1 MITDILWNVT
11 QALHA
16 KGIISF
22 EIKDQILTAKGEG
35 DNKKAIYLLHV
46 LQRQLEAHSDPDQYL
61 VNICNVLI
69 NQQQQTLTDIA
80 ISILQQLG
88 QFVILLLIII
98 NIFHISGQ
106 PIPDRPTHSSTPDRP
121 THSSTSTSHIER
133 LNFFQRLFK
142 KIRSRSTSNPSL
154 CTVDPNDQSS
164 STRDQPTHSS
174 TPDRATY
181 SGTPDQATYSSTPDR
196 PTHSGTPDRPTH
208 SSTPDR
214 PTYSST
220 PDRPTH
226 SSTPDQATYSSTPD
240 RPTHSGTPD
249 RPTHS
254 STPDQATYSSTPDR
268 PTHSSTPDQ
277 ATYSSTP
284 DRPTHSGTP
293 DRPTHSSTPDRPTY
307 SSTPDRPTHSSTPDR
322 PTHSSTPDLHT
333 HSSTSDRPTYSSTP
347 DLHTHSSTSDRPT
360 HSSTPDR
367 LTHSSTPDRPTYSS
381 TLDPSLQEYCQIIK
395 DKFKIYKNESEWPV
409 LRCGEQ
415 YFGRLSLVDRNAQNN
430 KQWSITRGNNDIISQ
445 VHSKIEIEDVLKPN
459 DSDQSLTVVVDGP
472 PGIGKTTLCRKLLN
486 LWANGELKHKQ
497 YDLVLYCPL
506 RNINIA
512 QANKLEQLLNY
523 NYQCPDV
530 SMVTEWL
537 ERSHGK
543 GLLIIFDGW
552 DELSTQ
558 LRQSSLPTKIICK
571 QFLNKCSVV
580 VTSRSYASSSLLKL
594 TSVNKHVQI
603 MGFLEEEINTVIKGT
618 LENNPQIAQELIDE
632 LQIRNDVYTLCYIP
646 LICSIVIHVFE
657 VNGQLPK
664 TLTKLYE
671 NFILQAIRRYVANTG
686 HYDPEDIQS
695 LNEKHL
701 PSNIATSFKEICQ
714 FAYESLK
721 ENNPKMTFSS
731 IEIQQHLKQTGY
743 LGLIRNYDKDVY
755 QFLHLSIQEFLA
767 AWWIAKYNEKTEE
780 ILFNAHFDD
789 DHFRMCLRFVAGL
802 TQLKHE
808 KNYQQYFNKE
818 LDLQCMRKPL
828 FGFDVCYRSKF
839 YQNPEIRLEGFPPDH
854 VSTDDDDDNKFIACL
869 QLLYESQNETLC
881 EILSQSINNH
891 SLCLDRVRLSVFD
904 ILCLS
909 YFLNNSNITWN
920 HLHLRVLNE
929 QKVQILTNTLTNN
942 SQHNQCKIL
951 QVDLHYVSM
960 EQVFQL
966 SFFHNIQQ
974 CYITLGGYQQDLLYK
989 LLLSLLQLH
998 QLKILHL
1005 YLLFADLS
1013 SSTTRQYSELTKCL
1027 EMNCTLQ
1034 ELVIERG
1041 PIDMANDIVNG
1052 VANNKSITSFKLNST
1067 LDSSTLYSTKLS
1079 DETIQH
1085 LLKNNHTLQA
1095 LDICN
1100 NKLSSSLNIVEVN
1113 TPLTAMGLNILHLPH
1128 IKGLQYLKLYQCH
1141 QPHLIFHSYPNL
1153 QQLDISLDTAESV
1166 NELFTILQ
1174 SNTTLKALRVKIK
1187 NEDIYSSI
1195 GNSLRD
1201 MLTLNKTIQCLEIDP
1216 PYIDYIYIRYS
1227 SYIPSTYLSYLT
1239 TGLSYNN
1246 SLQEL
1251 SVDIPLSHTN
1261 NQQLQTYFNVISQMY
1276 NLTELKVCFT
1286 LDQSYSNCSDKEM
1299 KQIMTSLYYEQ
1310 GLPLV
1315 TNMLKLHTTIRLL
1328 HVQCYDIKYDLSQSQ
1343 WIDSIK
1349 HLLQTIFLHPS
1360 LEYIRIKRTRLLQDT
1375 FKVQKKTL
1383 IDKRKQQQ
1391 LIKPLPIVDIK

>member
-22 EIKDQILTAKGEG
+22 EVKDQILTAKGEG

-121 THSSTSTSHIER
+121 THSSTPDR
-133 LNFFQRLFK
+133 
-142 KIRSRSTSNPSL
+142 
-154 CTVDPNDQSS
+154 
-164 STRDQPTHSS
+164 PTHSS
-174 TPDRATY
+174 TPDRPTH
-181 SGTPDQATYSSTPDR
+181 SGTPDRPTHSGTPDR

-214 PTYSST
+214 PT
-220 PDRPTH
+220 
-226 SSTPDQATYSSTPD
+226 
-240 RPTHSGTPD
+240 
-249 RPTHS
+249 
-254 STPDQATYSSTPDR
+254 
-268 PTHSSTPDQ
+268 
-277 ATYSSTP
+277 
-284 DRPTHSGTP
+284 
-293 DRPTHSSTPDRPTY
+293 HSSTPDR
-307 SSTPDRPTHSSTPDR
+307 
-322 PTHSSTPDLHT
+322 HT
-333 HSSTSDRPTYSSTP
+333 HSSTSDPVQQYCEIIREKY
-347 DLHTHSSTSDRPT
+347 THQPVVTTDWPPPVGKNFFGQLMLLESQQQNDDETTIQRAWCSVRGQIDKIPK
-360 HSSTPDR
+360 
-367 LTHSSTPDRPTYSS
+367 LT
-381 TLDPSLQEYCQIIK
+381 K
-395 DKFKIYKNESEWPV
+395 DKQI
-409 LRCGEQ
+409 
-415 YFGRLSLVDRNAQNN
+415 D
-430 KQWSITRGNNDIISQ
+430 
-445 VHSKIEIEDVLKPN
+445 IEDVLEPN

-512 QANKLEQLLNY
+512 QASSLHDLFAI
-523 NYQCPDV
+523 YQSPKVPKVVDWIRDK
-530 SMVTEWL
+530 EG
-537 ERSHGK
+537 E

-558 LRQSSLPTKIICK
+558 LRQSSLPTEIICK
-571 QFLNKCSVV
+571 QLLHKCSVI
-580 VTSRSYASSSLLKL
+580 VTSRSYASSSLLEIS
-594 TSVNKHVQI
+594 SVNKHVAI
-603 MGFLEEEINTVIKGT
+603 MGFLEEEIKTVIKGT
-618 LENNPQIAQELIDE
+618 LENNPQIAQKLIDE
-632 LQIRNDVYTLCYIP
+632 LEIRNDVQSLCYVP
-646 LICSIVIHVFE
+646 LICSIVILVYRKLG
-657 VNGQLPK
+657 NLPT
-664 TLTKLYE
+664 TLTQLYE
-671 NFILQAIRRYVANTG
+671 NFILQTIKRHIKIKGTHQIEPRRLYSI
-686 HYDPEDIQS
+686 DQ
-695 LNEKHL
+695 L
-701 PSNIATSFKEICQ
+701 PPILATSFNEMCQ
-714 FAYESLK
+714 FAYLSLK
-721 ENNPKMTFSS
+721 GNNPKMTFTSQ
-731 IEIQQHLKQTGY
+731 ELQQCLKESVKEGY
-743 LGLIRNYDKDVY
+743 LGLMTTFTVSDEEGY
-755 QFLHLSIQEFLA
+755 QFVHLSIQEFLA

-780 ILFNAHFDD
+780 KFNAHFDD

-808 KNYQQYFNKE
+808 KNYQQYFKKE
-818 LDLQCMRKPL
+818 LDLQCKRKPL
-828 FGFDVCYRSKF
+828 FGFDVCYRSRF
-839 YQNPEIRLEGFPPDH
+839 YQNPEIRLDPFDH
-854 VSTDDDDDNKFIACL
+854 VSTDDDDDNKSIALL

-920 HLHLRVLNE
+920 HLDLRELNE

-951 QVDLHYVSM
+951 QVDLDKVSM
-960 EQVFQL
+960 EQVIKLCQL
-966 SFFHNIQQ
+966 SFFQNIQQ
-974 CYITLGGYQQDLLYK
+974 CYITLDSYQQDLL
-989 LLLSLLQLH
+989 SLQLH

-1005 YLLFADLS
+1005 YLWNADRS
-1013 SSTTRQYSELTKCL
+1013 SSTTGQYSELTKCL
-1027 EMNCTLQ
+1027 EMNCPLQ
-1034 ELVIERG
+1034 ELVIEIG
-1041 PIDMANDIVNG
+1041 PVGYLSLDMANDIVNG
-1052 VANNKSITSFKLNST
+1052 VASNKSITSFKLNSSILCCT
-1067 LDSSTLYSTKLS
+1067 ELS

-1095 LDICN
+1095 LDIN
-1100 NKLSSSLNIVEVN
+1100 NELSSSLNIVEVN
-1113 TPLTAMGLNILHLPH
+1113 TPLTAMRLNILHLPH

-1153 QQLDISLDTAESV
+1153 QQLDISLYTAESV
-1166 NELFTILQ
+1166 HVLFTILQ
-1174 SNTTLKALRVKIK
+1174 SNTTLKALRVKIV

-1195 GNSLRD
+1195 DNSLRD
-1201 MLTLNKTIQCLEIDP
+1201 MLTLNQTVQCLEIDP
-1216 PYIDYIYIRYS
+1216 LHQYYC
-1227 SYIPSTYLSYLT
+1227 SYISSTYLLYLT

-1251 SVDIPLSHTN
+1251 SVFIPLSHTN
-1261 NQQLQTYFNVISQMY
+1261 NQELQTYFNVISQKY
-1276 NLTELKVCFT
+1276 NLTELKVYFK
-1286 LDQSYSNCSDKEM
+1286 LDQSYSNCSYKEM
-1299 KQIMTSLYYEQ
+1299 RQIMTSLYYEQ

-1328 HVQCYDIKYDLSQSQ
+1328 HVQCSSIKYNLSQSQ

-1360 LEYIRIKRTRLLQDT
+1360 LEYIRIERTRLLQDT

-1383 IDKRKQQQ
+1383 IDKCKQQQ
-1391 LIKPLPIVDIK
+1391 LIKPLPIVDIDY

>member
-1 MITDILWNVT
+1 MTDYT
-11 QALHA
+11 
-16 KGIISF
+16 
-22 EIKDQILTAKGEG
+22 
-35 DNKKAIYLLHV
+35 KASKLMSV
-46 LQRQLEAHSDPDQYL
+46 LQRQLEVHSDPDQYL

-106 PIPDRPTHSSTPDRP
+106 PIPDSPTH
-121 THSSTSTSHIER
+121 
-133 LNFFQRLFK
+133 
-142 KIRSRSTSNPSL
+142 
-154 CTVDPNDQSS
+154 
-164 STRDQPTHSS
+164 
-174 TPDRATY
+174 
-181 SGTPDQATYSSTPDR
+181 SSTPDR

-208 SSTPDR
+208 SG
-214 PTYSST
+214 T

-226 SSTPDQATYSSTPD
+226 SGTPD

-254 STPDQATYSSTPDR
+254 ST
-268 PTHSSTPDQ
+268 
-277 ATYSSTP
+277 
-284 DRPTHSGTP
+284 
-293 DRPTHSSTPDRPTY
+293 
-307 SSTPDRPTHSSTPDR
+307 
-322 PTHSSTPDLHT
+322 
-333 HSSTSDRPTYSSTP
+333 
-347 DLHTHSSTSDRPT
+347 
-360 HSSTPDR
+360 
-367 LTHSSTPDRPTYSS
+367 
-381 TLDPSLQEYCQIIK
+381 LDPSVQEYCQIIK

-409 LRCGEQ
+409 LRCGEE

-430 KQWSITRGNNDIISQ
+430 KQWSITRGDNDIISQ

-523 NYQCPDV
+523 NYQCPNV

-558 LRQSSLPTKIICK
+558 LRQSSLPSKIICK
-571 QFLNKCSVV
+571 QLLHKCSVI

-594 TSVNKHVQI
+594 TSVNKHVQV
-603 MGFLEEEINTVIKGT
+603 MGFLEEEINTIIKGT

-632 LQIRNDVYTLCYIP
+632 LEIRNDVQSLCYIP

-657 VNGQLPK
+657 VNGQLPT

-701 PSNIATSFKEICQ
+701 PSNIATSFKEMCQ
-714 FAYESLK
+714 FAYKSLK
-721 ENNPKMTFSS
+721 ANNPKMTFSS

-780 ILFNAHFDD
+780 IFNVHFDD

-818 LDLQCMRKPL
+818 LDLQCKRKPL
-828 FGFDVCYRSKF
+828 FGFDVYRSRF
-839 YQNPEIRLEGFPPDH
+839 YQNPEIRLEAFPSDH
-854 VSTDDDDDNKFIACL
+854 VSTDDDDDNKFTALL

-881 EILSQSINNH
+881 EILSQSISNH
-891 SLCLDRVRLSVFD
+891 SLCLNRVRLSVFD

-920 HLHLRVLNE
+920 HLDLGILNE
-929 QKVQILTNTLTNN
+929 QEVQILTNTLTNN

-951 QVDLHYVSM
+951 QVYLVNVSM
-960 EQVFQL
+960 VQVIKLFHL

-974 CYITLGGYQQDLLYK
+974 CYITLRGYQQDLLYK

-1013 SSTTRQYSELTKCL
+1013 SSTTGQYSELTKCL

-1034 ELVIERG
+1034 ELVIRRG
-1041 PIDMANDIVNG
+1041 PVEGYLSLDMANDIVNG
-1052 VANNKSITSFKLNST
+1052 VANNKSITSFTLTNST
-1067 LDSSTLYSTKLS
+1067 VDSTKLS

-1095 LDICN
+1095 LDIYSE
-1100 NKLSSSLNIVEVN
+1100 LSSSLNIVEVN
-1113 TPLTAMGLNILHLPH
+1113 TPLTAMRLNILHLPH

-1141 QPHLIFHSYPNL
+1141 QPHLIFDSYPNL

-1174 SNTTLKALRVKIK
+1174 SNTTLKALKVEIVNR
-1187 NEDIYSSI
+1187 DIYSSI

-1216 PYIDYIYIRYS
+1216 QYHSYIYHSHIS
-1227 SYIPSTYLSYLT
+1227 STYLSYLT

-1251 SVDIPLSHTN
+1251 SVLIPLSHTN
-1261 NQQLQTYFNVISQMY
+1261 NQQLQTYFNVISQKY
-1276 NLTELKVCFT
+1276 NLTELKVYFI
-1286 LDQSYSNCSDKEM
+1286 L
-1299 KQIMTSLYYEQ
+1299 
-1310 GLPLV
+1310 G
-1315 TNMLKLHTTIRLL
+1315 H
-1328 HVQCYDIKYDLSQSQ
+1328 LSV
-1343 WIDSIK
+1343 
-1349 HLLQTIFLHPS
+1349 LQ
-1360 LEYIRIKRTRLLQDT
+1360 
-1375 FKVQKKTL
+1375 
-1383 IDKRKQQQ
+1383 
-1391 LIKPLPIVDIK
+1391 

>member
-1 MITDILWNVT
+1 M
-11 QALHA
+11 
-16 KGIISF
+16 
-22 EIKDQILTAKGEG
+22 
-35 DNKKAIYLLHV
+35 
-46 LQRQLEAHSDPDQYL
+46 
-61 VNICNVLI
+61 
-69 NQQQQTLTDIA
+69 
-80 ISILQQLG
+80 
-88 QFVILLLIII
+88 
-98 NIFHISGQ
+98 
-106 PIPDRPTHSSTPDRP
+106 
-121 THSSTSTSHIER
+121 
-133 LNFFQRLFK
+133 
-142 KIRSRSTSNPSL
+142 
-154 CTVDPNDQSS
+154 
-164 STRDQPTHSS
+164 
-174 TPDRATY
+174 
-181 SGTPDQATYSSTPDR
+181 
-196 PTHSGTPDRPTH
+196 
-208 SSTPDR
+208 
-214 PTYSST
+214 
-220 PDRPTH
+220 
-226 SSTPDQATYSSTPD
+226 
-240 RPTHSGTPD
+240 
-249 RPTHS
+249 
-254 STPDQATYSSTPDR
+254 
-268 PTHSSTPDQ
+268 
-277 ATYSSTP
+277 
-284 DRPTHSGTP
+284 
-293 DRPTHSSTPDRPTY
+293 
-307 SSTPDRPTHSSTPDR
+307 
-322 PTHSSTPDLHT
+322 
-333 HSSTSDRPTYSSTP
+333 
-347 DLHTHSSTSDRPT
+347 
-360 HSSTPDR
+360 
-367 LTHSSTPDRPTYSS
+367 
-381 TLDPSLQEYCQIIK
+381 
-395 DKFKIYKNESEWPV
+395 
-409 LRCGEQ
+409 
-415 YFGRLSLVDRNAQNN
+415 SLVDRNAQNN

-445 VHSKIEIEDVLKPN
+445 VHSKINVEDVLKPN

-512 QANKLEQLLNY
+512 QASSLHDLFAI
-523 NYQCPDV
+523 YQSQKVPKVVDW
-530 SMVTEWL
+530 MRDKEG
-537 ERSHGK
+537 E

-558 LRQSSLPTKIICK
+558 LRQSSLPTEIICK
-571 QFLNKCSVV
+571 QLLHKCSVI

-594 TSVNKHVQI
+594 TSVNKHVQV
-603 MGFLEEEINTVIKGT
+603 MGFLEEEINTIIKGT

-632 LQIRNDVYTLCYIP
+632 LKIRNDVYTLCYIP

-657 VNGQLPK
+657 VNGQLPT

-701 PSNIATSFKEICQ
+701 PSNIATSFKEMCQ

-731 IEIQQHLKQTGY
+731 IEIQQHLKQIGY

-780 ILFNAHFDD
+780 IFNAHFDD
-789 DHFRMCLRFVAGL
+789 DHFKMCLRFVAGL

-818 LDLQCMRKPL
+818 LDLQCKRKPL
-828 FGFDVCYRSKF
+828 FGFDVCYRSRF
-839 YQNPEIRLEGFPPDH
+839 YQNPEIRLESVFTSYH
-854 VSTDDDDDNKFIACL
+854 VSTDDDDNKFIACL

-891 SLCLDRVRLSVFD
+891 SLCLDRVTLSEVFD

-920 HLHLRVLNE
+920 HLDLGALDE
-929 QKVQILTNTLTNN
+929 QEVQILTNTLTNN
-942 SQHNQCKIL
+942 SQHNQCKLL
-951 QVDLHYVSM
+951 QVYLVEVSM
-960 EQVFQL
+960 EQVIKLFQL

-974 CYITLGGYQQDLLYK
+974 CYIMLQDYQQDLLYK

-1005 YLLFADLS
+1005 YLSFADLS
-1013 SSTTRQYSELTKCL
+1013 SSTTGQYSELTKCL

-1034 ELVIERG
+1034 ELVIKRG
-1041 PIDMANDIVNG
+1041 TIDMANDIVNG
-1052 VANNKSITSFKLNST
+1052 VANNKSITSFTLTNT
-1067 LDSSTLYSTKLS
+1067 LDSTELS
-1079 DETIQH
+1079 IETIQH

-1095 LDICN
+1095 LDIYSE
-1100 NKLSSSLNIVEVN
+1100 LSSSLNIVEVN

-1153 QQLDISLDTAESV
+1153 RQLDISLDTAESV

-1174 SNTTLKALRVKIK
+1174 SNTTLKALRVWIV

-1201 MLTLNKTIQCLEIDP
+1201 MLTHNQTIQCLEIDT
-1216 PYIDYIYIRYS
+1216 PYINSHIS
-1227 SYIPSTYLSYLT
+1227 STYLSYLT

-1251 SVDIPLSHTN
+1251 SVFIPLSHTN
-1261 NQQLQTYFNVISQMY
+1261 NQQLQTYFNVISQKY
-1276 NLTELKVCFT
+1276 NLTELKVYFT
-1286 LDQSYSNCSDKEM
+1286 LDQSYSNCSYKEE
-1299 KQIMTSLYYEQ
+1299 KQIITSLYYEQ

-1328 HVQCYDIKYDLSQSQ
+1328 HVKCYHIDIDLSQSQ

-1360 LEYIRIKRTRLLQDT
+1360 LEYIRIQWTQLLQHT
-1375 FKVQKKTL
+1375 FKVQKKSL

-1391 LIKPLPIVDIK
+1391 LIKPLPIVDYIL

>member
-1 MITDILWNVT
+1 MFL
-11 QALHA
+11 L
-16 KGIISF
+16 
-22 EIKDQILTAKGEG
+22 LL
-35 DNKKAIYLLHV
+35 IYLL
-46 LQRQLEAHSDPDQYL
+46 
-61 VNICNVLI
+61 
-69 NQQQQTLTDIA
+69 
-80 ISILQQLG
+80 
-88 QFVILLLIII
+88 
-98 NIFHISGQ
+98 IFHISGQ
-106 PIPDRPTHSSTPDRP
+106 TIPDQPTYSSTPDH
-121 THSSTSTSHIER
+121 TVQSLLGKHSSSEQSLSHKR
-133 LNFFQRLFK
+133 Q
-142 KIRSRSTSNPSL
+142 KIT
-154 CTVDPNDQSS
+154 DQLSGRYYA
-164 STRDQPTHSS
+164 TYCG

-181 SGTPDQATYSSTPDR
+181 SGTPDRATYSGTPDR
-196 PTHSGTPDRPTH
+196 ATYSGTPDRTTYSGTPDRPTY
-208 SSTPDR
+208 SGTPDRATYSGTPDRTTYSGTPDRTTYSGTPDR
-214 PTYSST
+214 PTYSGT
-220 PDRPTH
+220 PDR
-226 SSTPDQATYSSTPD
+226 ATY
-240 RPTHSGTPD
+240 SGTPD
-249 RPTHS
+249 RT
-254 STPDQATYSSTPDR
+254 TYSST
-268 PTHSSTPDQ
+268 
-277 ATYSSTP
+277 
-284 DRPTHSGTP
+284 
-293 DRPTHSSTPDRPTY
+293 
-307 SSTPDRPTHSSTPDR
+307 
-322 PTHSSTPDLHT
+322 
-333 HSSTSDRPTYSSTP
+333 SD
-347 DLHTHSSTSDRPT
+347 H
-360 HSSTPDR
+360 
-367 LTHSSTPDRPTYSS
+367 
-381 TLDPSLQEYCQIIK
+381 SLQEYCQIIK
-395 DKFKIYKNESEWPV
+395 DNFKTYKNESEWPV

-415 YFGRLSLVDRNAQNN
+415 YFGRLSLVNRNAQNN
-430 KQWSITRGNNDIISQ
+430 KQWSITRGDNDIISQ

-512 QANKLEQLLNY
+512 QASSLHDLFAI
-523 NYQCPDV
+523 YQSPKV
-530 SMVTEWL
+530 SKVVDWMRDKEG
-537 ERSHGK
+537 E

-571 QFLNKCSVV
+571 QLLHKCSVI

-594 TSVNKHVQI
+594 TSVNKHVQV

-618 LENNPQIAQELIDE
+618 LENDPQIAQALVDE
-632 LQIRNDVYTLCYIP
+632 LEIRNDVYTLCYIP

-657 VNGQLPK
+657 VNGQLPT

-701 PSNIATSFKEICQ
+701 PSNIATSFKEMCQ

-731 IEIQQHLKQTGY
+731 IEIQQHLKQRGY

-780 ILFNAHFDD
+780 IFNAHFDD

-818 LDLQCMRKPL
+818 LDLQCKRKPL
-828 FGFDVCYRSKF
+828 FRFDVCYRSRF
-839 YQNPEIRLEGFPPDH
+839 YQNPEIRLDQFDPSLDH
-854 VSTDDDDDNKFIACL
+854 VSTDDDDDDKKFIACL

-881 EILSQSINNH
+881 EILSKSINNN
-891 SLCLDRVRLSVFD
+891 SLCLYRVRLSVFD

-909 YFLNNSNITWN
+909 YFLNNSNLTWN
-920 HLHLRVLNE
+920 HLDLGRLYE
-929 QKVQILTNTLTNN
+929 QEVQILTNTLTNN

-951 QVDLHYVSM
+951 QVYLHKMSM
-960 EQVFQL
+960 EHVIKLFQM

-974 CYITLGGYQQDLLYK
+974 CYITLHGYQQDLLYK

-1005 YLLFADLS
+1005 YLWSTDLTNKQSAKQS
-1013 SSTTRQYSELTKCL
+1013 SSTTGQYSKLTKCL

-1034 ELVIERG
+1034 ELVIDKG
-1041 PIDMANDIVNG
+1041 LGGDLSIDMENDIVNG
-1052 VANNKSITSFKLNST
+1052 VANNKSITSFTSSSITST
-1067 LDSSTLYSTKLS
+1067 ELS

-1095 LDICN
+1095 LDI
-1100 NKLSSSLNIVEVN
+1100 LSSSLNIVEVN

-1153 QQLDISLDTAESV
+1153 QQLDISLDTAESA

-1201 MLTLNKTIQCLEIDP
+1201 MLMLNQTIQNLEIDTL
-1216 PYIDYIYIRYS
+1216 YYS
-1227 SYIPSTYLSYLT
+1227 HISSIYLSYLT

-1251 SVDIPLSHTN
+1251 SVHIPLSYTDN
-1261 NQQLQTYFNVISQMY
+1261 LQTYFNVISQKN
-1276 NLTELKVCFT
+1276 NLTELKVYFI
-1286 LDQSYSNCSDKEM
+1286 LDQSYSNCSDEEIE
-1299 KQIMTSLYYEQ
+1299 QIMTSLYYEQ

-1315 TNMLKLHTTIRLL
+1315 TDMLKLHTTIRLL
-1328 HVQCYDIKYDLSQSQ
+1328 CVKCYHINTGLSQSQ
-1343 WIDSIK
+1343 WIYSIK

-1360 LEYIRIKRTRLLQDT
+1360 LQYIGIQWTQLLQDT
-1375 FKVQKKTL
+1375 FEVQKKTL

>member
-1 MITDILWNVT
+1 MGVMTDYT
-11 QALHA
+11 
-16 KGIISF
+16 
-22 EIKDQILTAKGEG
+22 
-35 DNKKAIYLLHV
+35 KASKLMSV
-46 LQRQLEAHSDPDQYL
+46 LQRQLEVHSDPDQYL

-106 PIPDRPTHSSTPDRP
+106 PIPDQPTHSSTPDRP
-121 THSSTSTSHIER
+121 THSGT
-133 LNFFQRLFK
+133 
-142 KIRSRSTSNPSL
+142 P
-154 CTVDPNDQSS
+154 
-164 STRDQPTHSS
+164 DQPTHSS
-174 TPDRATY
+174 TPDRPTH
-181 SGTPDQATYSSTPDR
+181 SGTPDR

-214 PTYSST
+214 PT
-220 PDRPTH
+220 H
-226 SSTPDQATYSSTPD
+226 
-240 RPTHSGTPD
+240 
-249 RPTHS
+249 
-254 STPDQATYSSTPDR
+254 
-268 PTHSSTPDQ
+268 
-277 ATYSSTP
+277 
-284 DRPTHSGTP
+284 
-293 DRPTHSSTPDRPTY
+293 
-307 SSTPDRPTHSSTPDR
+307 
-322 PTHSSTPDLHT
+322 
-333 HSSTSDRPTYSSTP
+333 
-347 DLHTHSSTSDRPT
+347 
-360 HSSTPDR
+360 
-367 LTHSSTPDRPTYSS
+367 SS
-381 TLDPSLQEYCQIIK
+381 TLDPSVQEYRQIIK

-430 KQWSITRGNNDIISQ
+430 KQWSITRGDNDIISQ

-486 LWANGELKHKQ
+486 LWANGELIHKQ

-571 QFLNKCSVV
+571 QLLHKCSVI

-594 TSVNKHVQI
+594 TSVNKHVQV

-632 LQIRNDVYTLCYIP
+632 LEIRNDVQSLCYIP

-657 VNGQLPK
+657 VNGQLPT

-701 PSNIATSFKEICQ
+701 PSNIATYFKEMCQ

-780 ILFNAHFDD
+780 MFNTHFDD

-818 LDLQCMRKPL
+818 LDLQCKRKPL
-828 FGFDVCYRSKF
+828 FGFDVCYRSRF
-839 YQNPEIRLEGFPPDH
+839 YQNPEIRLERVFTSYH
-854 VSTDDDDDNKFIACL
+854 VSTDDDDDDNKFIACL

-891 SLCLDRVRLSVFD
+891 SLCLYRVRLSEVFD

-909 YFLNNSNITWN
+909 YLLNNSNITWN
-920 HLHLRVLNE
+920 HLHLRLLNE

-942 SQHNQCKIL
+942 SQHNQCKLL
-951 QVDLHYVSM
+951 QVYLVNVSM
-960 EQVFQL
+960 EQVIKLFQL

-974 CYITLGGYQQDLLYK
+974 CYITLRDYQQDLLYK

-1005 YLLFADLS
+1005 YLLFADQS
-1013 SSTTRQYSELTKCL
+1013 SSTTGQYSELTKCL

-1041 PIDMANDIVNG
+1041 PCGDLSIDMANDIVNG
-1052 VANNKSITSFKLNST
+1052 VANNKSITSF
-1067 LDSSTLYSTKLS
+1067 TLYRTELS

-1095 LDICN
+1095 LDIYSE
-1100 NKLSSSLNIVEVN
+1100 LSSSLNIVEVN
-1113 TPLTAMGLNILHLPH
+1113 TPLTAMGLNILHLSH

-1153 QQLDISLDTAESV
+1153 QQLDISLYTAESV

-1174 SNTTLKALRVKIK
+1174 SNTTLKALRVKIDD
-1187 NEDIYSSI
+1187 EDIYSSI

-1201 MLTLNKTIQCLEIDP
+1201 MLTLNQTIQRLEIDP
-1216 PYIDYIYIRYS
+1216 QYHLHIS
-1227 SYIPSTYLSYLT
+1227 STYLSYLT

-1251 SVDIPLSHTN
+1251 SVLIPLSHTN
-1261 NQQLQTYFNVISQMY
+1261 NQQLQTYFNVISQKY
-1276 NLTELKVCFT
+1276 NLTELKVYFT

-1299 KQIMTSLYYEQ
+1299 EQIMTSLYYEQ
-1310 GLPLV
+1310 ILPLV

-1328 HVQCYDIKYDLSQSQ
+1328 HVQCYVIKYDLSQSQ

-1360 LEYIRIKRTRLLQDT
+1360 LEYIRIERTQLLQDT

-1391 LIKPLPIVDIK
+1391 LIKPLPIVDIW

>member
-1 MITDILWNVT
+1 MLVMGVMTDYT
-11 QALHA
+11 
-16 KGIISF
+16 
-22 EIKDQILTAKGEG
+22 
-35 DNKKAIYLLHV
+35 KASKLMSV
-46 LQRQLEAHSDPDQYL
+46 LQRQLEVHSDPDQYL

-88 QFVILLLIII
+88 QFVIHVLLLKYLL
-98 NIFHISGQ
+98 IFHISGQ
-106 PIPDRPTHSSTPDRP
+106 TIPDQPTYSGTPNQATYSGTPDRPTYSGTPDRPTYSGTPDQHTYSSTPDRP
-121 THSSTSTSHIER
+121 TYSSTPNQATYSGTPDRPTYSGTPDRPTYSGTPDQHTYSSTPDRPTYSSTPTFQNER

-142 KIRSRSTSNPSL
+142 KIRSI
-154 CTVDPNDQSS
+154 
-164 STRDQPTHSS
+164 
-174 TPDRATY
+174 
-181 SGTPDQATYSSTPDR
+181 
-196 PTHSGTPDRPTH
+196 
-208 SSTPDR
+208 
-214 PTYSST
+214 
-220 PDRPTH
+220 
-226 SSTPDQATYSSTPD
+226 
-240 RPTHSGTPD
+240 
-249 RPTHS
+249 
-254 STPDQATYSSTPDR
+254 
-268 PTHSSTPDQ
+268 
-277 ATYSSTP
+277 
-284 DRPTHSGTP
+284 
-293 DRPTHSSTPDRPTY
+293 
-307 SSTPDRPTHSSTPDR
+307 
-322 PTHSSTPDLHT
+322 
-333 HSSTSDRPTYSSTP
+333 SDR
-347 DLHTHSSTSDRPT
+347 
-360 HSSTPDR
+360 
-367 LTHSSTPDRPTYSS
+367 
-381 TLDPSLQEYCQIIK
+381 SLQEYCQIIK
-395 DKFKIYKNESEWPV
+395 DNFKTYKNESEWPV
-409 LRCGEQ
+409 LRCGEE

-430 KQWSITRGNNDIISQ
+430 KQWSITRGDNDIISQ
-445 VHSKIEIEDVLKPN
+445 VHTKIEIEDVLKPN

-497 YDLVLYCPL
+497 YDLVLYCPF

-571 QFLNKCSVV
+571 QLLHKCSVI

-594 TSVNKHVQI
+594 TSVNKHVQV
-603 MGFLEEEINTVIKGT
+603 MGFLKKEINTVIKGT

-632 LQIRNDVYTLCYIP
+632 LKIRNDVYTLCYIP

-657 VNGQLPK
+657 VNGQLPT

-671 NFILQAIRRYVANTG
+671 NFILQAIRRYVGNTG

-701 PSNIATSFKEICQ
+701 PSNIATSFKEMCQ

-780 ILFNAHFDD
+780 IFNAHFDD

-818 LDLQCMRKPL
+818 LDLQCKRKPL
-828 FGFDVCYRSKF
+828 FGFDVCYRSRF
-839 YQNPEIRLEGFPPDH
+839 YQNPEIRLEVWPHDDH
-854 VSTDDDDDNKFIACL
+854 VSTTDDDDKKFIACL

-891 SLCLDRVRLSVFD
+891 SLCLYRVGLSSVFD

-920 HLHLRVLNE
+920 HLDLGTPNKQE
-929 QKVQILTNTLTNN
+929 VQILTNTLTNN

-951 QVDLHYVSM
+951 HVYLFSVPM
-960 EQVFQL
+960 EQVIKLFQL

-974 CYITLGGYQQDLLYK
+974 CYIRITGFPQDLLYK

-1005 YLLFADLS
+1005 YLEFAYIS
-1013 SSTTRQYSELTKCL
+1013 SSTTGQYSELTKCL

-1034 ELVIERG
+1034 ELVIDG
-1041 PIDMANDIVNG
+1041 GSFGYLSIDIANDIVNG
-1052 VANNKSITSFKLNST
+1052 VANNKSITSFT
-1067 LDSSTLYSTKLS
+1067 LTSSELYSTNLS
-1079 DETIQH
+1079 DETIHH
-1085 LLKNNHTLQA
+1085 LLKNNHTLQT
-1095 LDICN
+1095 LDIYSE
-1100 NKLSSSLNIVEVN
+1100 LSSSLNIVEVN

-1141 QPHLIFHSYPNL
+1141 QPHFIFHSYPNL
-1153 QQLDISLDTAESV
+1153 QQLHISQDTAESV

-1174 SNTTLKALRVKIK
+1174 SNTLLKALRVKIENK
-1187 NEDIYSSI
+1187 DIYSSI

-1201 MLTLNKTIQCLEIDP
+1201 MLTLNQKIQCLEINP
-1216 PYIDYIYIRYS
+1216 PNF
-1227 SYIPSTYLSYLT
+1227 SYISRTYLSYLT
-1239 TGLSYNN
+1239 TGVSYNN

-1251 SVDIPLSHTN
+1251 SVLIPLSHTN
-1261 NQQLQTYFNVISQMY
+1261 NQQLQTYFNVISQKY
-1276 NLTELKVCFT
+1276 NLTELKVYFT
-1286 LDQSYSNCSDKEM
+1286 LDQSYSNCSYEEKE
-1299 KQIMTSLYYEQ
+1299 QILTSLYYEQ

-1328 HVQCYDIKYDLSQSQ
+1328 HVQCTDINKDLSQSQ
-1343 WIDSIK
+1343 WIDYIK

-1360 LEYIRIKRTRLLQDT
+1360 LEYIRFKRTQLLQDT

-1383 IDKRKQQQ
+1383 INKCKQQQ
-1391 LIKPLPIVDIK
+1391 LIKTLPIVDYIK

>member
-1 MITDILWNVT
+1 M
-11 QALHA
+11 
-16 KGIISF
+16 
-22 EIKDQILTAKGEG
+22 
-35 DNKKAIYLLHV
+35 
-46 LQRQLEAHSDPDQYL
+46 
-61 VNICNVLI
+61 
-69 NQQQQTLTDIA
+69 
-80 ISILQQLG
+80 
-88 QFVILLLIII
+88 
-98 NIFHISGQ
+98 
-106 PIPDRPTHSSTPDRP
+106 
-121 THSSTSTSHIER
+121 
-133 LNFFQRLFK
+133 
-142 KIRSRSTSNPSL
+142 
-154 CTVDPNDQSS
+154 
-164 STRDQPTHSS
+164 
-174 TPDRATY
+174 
-181 SGTPDQATYSSTPDR
+181 
-196 PTHSGTPDRPTH
+196 
-208 SSTPDR
+208 
-214 PTYSST
+214 
-220 PDRPTH
+220 
-226 SSTPDQATYSSTPD
+226 
-240 RPTHSGTPD
+240 
-249 RPTHS
+249 
-254 STPDQATYSSTPDR
+254 
-268 PTHSSTPDQ
+268 
-277 ATYSSTP
+277 
-284 DRPTHSGTP
+284 
-293 DRPTHSSTPDRPTY
+293 
-307 SSTPDRPTHSSTPDR
+307 
-322 PTHSSTPDLHT
+322 
-333 HSSTSDRPTYSSTP
+333 
-347 DLHTHSSTSDRPT
+347 
-360 HSSTPDR
+360 
-367 LTHSSTPDRPTYSS
+367 
-381 TLDPSLQEYCQIIK
+381 
-395 DKFKIYKNESEWPV
+395 
-409 LRCGEQ
+409 
-415 YFGRLSLVDRNAQNN
+415 SLVDRNAQNN

-445 VHSKIEIEDVLKPN
+445 VHSKIDIEDVLKPN

-512 QANKLEQLLNY
+512 QASSLHDLFAI
-523 NYQCPDV
+523 YQSPKVPNVVDWIRDK
-530 SMVTEWL
+530 EG
-537 ERSHGK
+537 E

-571 QFLNKCSVV
+571 QLLHKCSVI

-603 MGFLEEEINTVIKGT
+603 MGFLEKEINTVIKGT
-618 LENNPQIAQELIDE
+618 LENNPQIAQELIAE
-632 LQIRNDVYTLCYIP
+632 LKIRNDVYTLCYIP

-657 VNGQLPK
+657 VNGQLPT

-701 PSNIATSFKEICQ
+701 PSNIATSFKEMCQ
-714 FAYESLK
+714 FAYKSLK

-780 ILFNAHFDD
+780 IFNAHFDD

-818 LDLQCMRKPL
+818 LDLQCKWKPL

-839 YQNPEIRLEGFPPDH
+839 YQNPEIRLDLYTPVH
-854 VSTDDDDDNKFIACL
+854 VSTDDDDDDNKFIACL

-891 SLCLDRVRLSVFD
+891 SLCLYRVRLSVFD

-920 HLHLRVLNE
+920 HLHLRLLNE
-929 QKVQILTNTLTNN
+929 QGVQILTNTLTNN

-951 QVDLHYVSM
+951 QVYLDKVSM
-960 EQVFQL
+960 EQVIKLFQL

-974 CYITLGGYQQDLLYK
+974 CYITLHGYQQHLLYK
-989 LLLSLLQLH
+989 IVLSLLQLH
-998 QLKILHL
+998 QLKILYLHL
-1005 YLLFADLS
+1005 LNADQS
-1013 SSTTRQYSELTKCL
+1013 SSTTGQYSELTKCL

-1034 ELVIERG
+1034 ELVIEIDG
-1041 PIDMANDIVNG
+1041 YMTIDMANGIVNG
-1052 VANNKSITSFKLNST
+1052 VANNKSITSFT
-1067 LDSSTLYSTKLS
+1067 LTRTPYSIELS

-1095 LDICN
+1095 LDIYN
-1100 NKLSSSLNIVEVN
+1100 ELSSSLNIVEVN

-1128 IKGLQYLKLYQCH
+1128 IKGLQYLKLYQRH

-1153 QQLDISLDTAESV
+1153 KQLDISLDTAESV

-1174 SNTTLKALRVKIK
+1174 SNTTLKALRVKTVNK
-1187 NEDIYSSI
+1187 DIYSSI

-1201 MLTLNKTIQCLEIDP
+1201 MLTLNQTIQCLEIDP
-1216 PYIDYIYIRYS
+1216 PYIDSHIS
-1227 SYIPSTYLSYLT
+1227 STYLLYLT

-1251 SVDIPLSHTN
+1251 SVLIPLSHTN
-1261 NQQLQTYFNVISQMY
+1261 NQQLQTYFNVISQKY
-1276 NLTELKVCFT
+1276 NLTELKVYFT
-1286 LDQSYSNCSDKEM
+1286 LDQSYSNCSDEEEE
-1299 KQIMTSLYYEQ
+1299 QIMTSLYYEQ
-1310 GLPLV
+1310 ILPLV

-1328 HVQCYDIKYDLSQSQ
+1328 HVQCYHINRDLSQSQ

-1360 LEYIRIKRTRLLQDT
+1360 LEYIRIQRTPLLQDT

-1391 LIKPLPIVDIK
+1391 LIKPLPIVDIDY

>member
-1 MITDILWNVT
+1 
-11 QALHA
+11 
-16 KGIISF
+16 
-22 EIKDQILTAKGEG
+22 
-35 DNKKAIYLLHV
+35 
-46 LQRQLEAHSDPDQYL
+46 
-61 VNICNVLI
+61 
-69 NQQQQTLTDIA
+69 
-80 ISILQQLG
+80 
-88 QFVILLLIII
+88 
-98 NIFHISGQ
+98 
-106 PIPDRPTHSSTPDRP
+106 
-121 THSSTSTSHIER
+121 
-133 LNFFQRLFK
+133 
-142 KIRSRSTSNPSL
+142 
-154 CTVDPNDQSS
+154 
-164 STRDQPTHSS
+164 
-174 TPDRATY
+174 
-181 SGTPDQATYSSTPDR
+181 
-196 PTHSGTPDRPTH
+196 
-208 SSTPDR
+208 
-214 PTYSST
+214 
-220 PDRPTH
+220 
-226 SSTPDQATYSSTPD
+226 
-240 RPTHSGTPD
+240 
-249 RPTHS
+249 
-254 STPDQATYSSTPDR
+254 
-268 PTHSSTPDQ
+268 
-277 ATYSSTP
+277 
-284 DRPTHSGTP
+284 
-293 DRPTHSSTPDRPTY
+293 
-307 SSTPDRPTHSSTPDR
+307 
-322 PTHSSTPDLHT
+322 
-333 HSSTSDRPTYSSTP
+333 
-347 DLHTHSSTSDRPT
+347 
-360 HSSTPDR
+360 
-367 LTHSSTPDRPTYSS
+367 
-381 TLDPSLQEYCQIIK
+381 
-395 DKFKIYKNESEWPV
+395 
-409 LRCGEQ
+409 
-415 YFGRLSLVDRNAQNN
+415 
-430 KQWSITRGNNDIISQ
+430 
-445 VHSKIEIEDVLKPN
+445 
-459 DSDQSLTVVVDGP
+459 
-472 PGIGKTTLCRKLLN
+472 
-486 LWANGELKHKQ
+486 
-497 YDLVLYCPL
+497 
-506 RNINIA
+506 
-512 QANKLEQLLNY
+512 
-523 NYQCPDV
+523 
-530 SMVTEWL
+530 MVTEWL

-571 QFLNKCSVV
+571 QLLHKCSVV

-594 TSVNKHVQI
+594 TSVNKHVQV

-618 LENNPQIAQELIDE
+618 LENNPQIAQKLIDE
-632 LQIRNDVYTLCYIP
+632 LKIRNDVYTLCYIP

-657 VNGQLPK
+657 VNGQLPT

-701 PSNIATSFKEICQ
+701 PSNIATSFKEMCQ

-780 ILFNAHFDD
+780 IFNVHFDD

-818 LDLQCMRKPL
+818 LDLQCKRRLL
-828 FGFDVCYRSKF
+828 FGFDVCYCSRF
-839 YQNPEIRLEGFPPDH
+839 YQNSEIRLNH

-891 SLCLDRVRLSVFD
+891 SLCLYRVRLSEVFD

-920 HLHLRVLNE
+920 HLHLGLLNK
-929 QKVQILTNTLTNN
+929 QRVQILTNTLTNN

-951 QVDLHYVSM
+951 QVDLFYVSM
-960 EQVFQL
+960 EQVIKLFQL

-974 CYITLGGYQQDLLYK
+974 CYITLSGYQQDLLYK

-1005 YLLFADLS
+1005 YLSSADRS

-1052 VANNKSITSFKLNST
+1052 VANNKSITSFKLTST
-1067 LDSSTLYSTKLS
+1067 IYRTKLS

-1095 LDICN
+1095 LDIYN
-1100 NKLSSSLNIVEVN
+1100 EISSSLNIVEVN
-1113 TPLTAMGLNILHLPH
+1113 TPLTAMRLNILHLPH
-1128 IKGLQYLKLYQCH
+1128 IKGLQYLKLYQRH

-1174 SNTTLKALRVKIK
+1174 SNTTLKALRVKIV
-1187 NEDIYSSI
+1187 NGDIYSSI

-1201 MLTLNKTIQCLEIDP
+1201 MLTLNQTIQCLEIGDWST
-1216 PYIDYIYIRYS
+1216 IIGGQLRYNLFYTFIS
-1227 SYIPSTYLSYLT
+1227 STYLSYLT

-1251 SVDIPLSHTN
+1251 SVYIPLSHTN
-1261 NQQLQTYFNVISQMY
+1261 NQQLQTYFNVISQKY
-1276 NLTELKVCFT
+1276 NLTELKVYFI
-1286 LDQSYSNCSDKEM
+1286 LDQSYSNCSYEEM
-1299 KQIMTSLYYEQ
+1299 RQIMTSLYYEQ
-1310 GLPLV
+1310 ILPLV

-1328 HVQCYDIKYDLSQSQ
+1328 QVHCHRIKYDLSQSQ

-1349 HLLQTIFLHPS
+1349 HLLQTIFIHPS
-1360 LEYIRIKRTRLLQDT
+1360 LEYIRIEETRLLQDT

-1391 LIKPLPIVDIK
+1391 LIKPLPIVDISITL

>member
-1 MITDILWNVT
+1 M
-11 QALHA
+11 
-16 KGIISF
+16 
-22 EIKDQILTAKGEG
+22 
-35 DNKKAIYLLHV
+35 
-46 LQRQLEAHSDPDQYL
+46 
-61 VNICNVLI
+61 
-69 NQQQQTLTDIA
+69 
-80 ISILQQLG
+80 
-88 QFVILLLIII
+88 
-98 NIFHISGQ
+98 
-106 PIPDRPTHSSTPDRP
+106 
-121 THSSTSTSHIER
+121 
-133 LNFFQRLFK
+133 
-142 KIRSRSTSNPSL
+142 
-154 CTVDPNDQSS
+154 
-164 STRDQPTHSS
+164 
-174 TPDRATY
+174 
-181 SGTPDQATYSSTPDR
+181 
-196 PTHSGTPDRPTH
+196 
-208 SSTPDR
+208 
-214 PTYSST
+214 
-220 PDRPTH
+220 
-226 SSTPDQATYSSTPD
+226 
-240 RPTHSGTPD
+240 
-249 RPTHS
+249 
-254 STPDQATYSSTPDR
+254 
-268 PTHSSTPDQ
+268 
-277 ATYSSTP
+277 
-284 DRPTHSGTP
+284 
-293 DRPTHSSTPDRPTY
+293 
-307 SSTPDRPTHSSTPDR
+307 
-322 PTHSSTPDLHT
+322 
-333 HSSTSDRPTYSSTP
+333 
-347 DLHTHSSTSDRPT
+347 
-360 HSSTPDR
+360 
-367 LTHSSTPDRPTYSS
+367 
-381 TLDPSLQEYCQIIK
+381 
-395 DKFKIYKNESEWPV
+395 
-409 LRCGEQ
+409 
-415 YFGRLSLVDRNAQNN
+415 SLVDRNAQNN

-445 VHSKIEIEDVLKPN
+445 VHSKIDIEDVLKPN
-459 DSDQSLTVVVDGP
+459 DSGQPLTVVVDGP

-523 NYQCPDV
+523 NYQCPNV

-571 QFLNKCSVV
+571 QFLHKCSVI

-594 TSVNKHVQI
+594 TSVNKHVQV
-603 MGFLEEEINTVIKGT
+603 MGFLEEEINTIIEGT

-632 LQIRNDVYTLCYIP
+632 LKIRNDVYTLCYIP

-657 VNGQLPK
+657 VNGQLPT

-701 PSNIATSFKEICQ
+701 PSNIATSFKEMCQ

-721 ENNPKMTFSS
+721 KNNPKMTFSS

-780 ILFNAHFDD
+780 IFNAHFDD

-808 KNYQQYFNKE
+808 KNYQQYFNRE
-818 LDLQCMRKPL
+818 LDLQCKRIPL
-828 FGFDVCYRSKF
+828 FGFDVCYRSRF
-839 YQNPEIRLEGFPPDH
+839 YQNPEIRLENVFTSYH
-854 VSTDDDDDNKFIACL
+854 VFTDDDDGNKFIALL

-891 SLCLDRVRLSVFD
+891 SLCLYRVRLSVFD

-920 HLHLRVLNE
+920 HLHLRDLDE

-951 QVDLHYVSM
+951 QVDLYQVSM
-960 EQVFQL
+960 EQVIKLFQL
-966 SFFHNIQQ
+966 SYFHNIQQ
-974 CYITLGGYQQDLLYK
+974 CYITSYHYQLDLLQDLLYK

-998 QLKILHL
+998 HLKILHL
-1005 YLLFADLS
+1005 HLLNAADHDYRS
-1013 SSTTRQYSELTKCL
+1013 SSTIGQYSELTKCL
-1027 EMNCTLQ
+1027 KMNCTLQ
-1034 ELVIERG
+1034 ELVIEIDDYLS
-1041 PIDMANDIVNG
+1041 IDMANNIVNG
-1052 VANNKSITSFKLNST
+1052 VANNKPITSFTLTSTEYSNKLT
-1067 LDSSTLYSTKLS
+1067 SSPLYSTELS

-1095 LDICN
+1095 LDIYSE
-1100 NKLSSSLNIVEVN
+1100 LSSSLNIVEVN
-1113 TPLTAMGLNILHLPH
+1113 TPLTAIGLINLLHLPD

-1174 SNTTLKALRVKIK
+1174 SNTTLKALRVDIV

-1201 MLTLNKTIQCLEIDP
+1201 MLTLNQTIQCLDIDP
-1216 PYIDYIYIRYS
+1216 PYIDYIYTHYCTHIS
-1227 SYIPSTYLSYLT
+1227 STYLSYLT

-1251 SVDIPLSHTN
+1251 SVFIPLSHTN
-1261 NQQLQTYFNVISQMY
+1261 NQQLQTYFNVISQKY
-1276 NLTELKVCFT
+1276 NLTELQVYFT
-1286 LDQSYSNCSDKEM
+1286 LDQSYSNCSYKE
-1299 KQIMTSLYYEQ
+1299 KEQIMTPLYYEQ
-1310 GLPLV
+1310 ILPLV

-1328 HVQCYDIKYDLSQSQ
+1328 HVHCYDINSDLSQSQ

-1360 LEYIRIKRTRLLQDT
+1360 LEYIRIECLEDT
-1375 FKVQKKTL
+1375 FKVQKKAL

-1391 LIKPLPIVDIK
+1391 LIKPLPIVDIL

>member
-22 EIKDQILTAKGEG
+22 EVKDQILTAKGEG

-106 PIPDRPTHSSTPDRP
+106 PIPDQPTHSSTPDRPTHSSTPDRP
-121 THSSTSTSHIER
+121 THSSTPDRPTHSSTQDRHTHSSTPHRPTHSSTPDRHTHSSTPDRHTHSSTPDRPTHSSTPDRPTHSSTPDRPTHSSTPDRPTHSSTPDRPTHSSTPDRNTHSSTPDRPTHSSTPHRHTHSSTPDRPTHSSTPDRHTHSSTPDRNTHSGTPDRPTHSGTPDRPTYSSTSTSHIER

-154 CTVDPNDQSS
+154 
-164 STRDQPTHSS
+164 
-174 TPDRATY
+174 
-181 SGTPDQATYSSTPDR
+181 
-196 PTHSGTPDRPTH
+196 
-208 SSTPDR
+208 
-214 PTYSST
+214 
-220 PDRPTH
+220 
-226 SSTPDQATYSSTPD
+226 
-240 RPTHSGTPD
+240 
-249 RPTHS
+249 
-254 STPDQATYSSTPDR
+254 
-268 PTHSSTPDQ
+268 
-277 ATYSSTP
+277 
-284 DRPTHSGTP
+284 
-293 DRPTHSSTPDRPTY
+293 
-307 SSTPDRPTHSSTPDR
+307 
-322 PTHSSTPDLHT
+322 
-333 HSSTSDRPTYSSTP
+333 
-347 DLHTHSSTSDRPT
+347 
-360 HSSTPDR
+360 
-367 LTHSSTPDRPTYSS
+367 
-381 TLDPSLQEYCQIIK
+381 QEYCQIIK

-409 LRCGEQ
+409 LRCGEE

-445 VHSKIEIEDVLKPN
+445 EHSKIDIEDVLKSN
-459 DSDQSLTVVVDGP
+459 DSGQSLTVVVDGP

-506 RNINIA
+506 RNIKIA

-523 NYQCPDV
+523 NYQCPNV

-552 DELSTQ
+552 DELSTE
-558 LRQSSLPTKIICK
+558 LKQSSLPTKIICK
-571 QFLNKCSVV
+571 QLLHKCSVI

-594 TSVNKHVQI
+594 TSVNKHVQV
-603 MGFLEEEINTVIKGT
+603 MGFLEEEINTIIKGT

-632 LQIRNDVYTLCYIP
+632 LKIRNDVYTLCYIP

-657 VNGQLPK
+657 VNGQLPT

-701 PSNIATSFKEICQ
+701 PSNIATSFKEMCQ

-767 AWWIAKYNEKTEE
+767 AWWIARYNEKTKE
-780 ILFNAHFDD
+780 IFNAHFDD

-818 LDLQCMRKPL
+818 LDLQCKWKPL
-828 FGFDVCYRSKF
+828 FGFDVCYRSRF
-839 YQNPEIRLEGFPPDH
+839 YQNPEIRLESVFTSYH
-854 VSTDDDDDNKFIACL
+854 VPTHDDDDNKFIALL

-891 SLCLDRVRLSVFD
+891 SLCLYRVRLSVFD

-920 HLHLRVLNE
+920 HLDLGLLNE

-942 SQHNQCKIL
+942 SQHNQCKLL
-951 QVDLHYVSM
+951 QVYLYKVSM
-960 EQVFQL
+960 EQVIKLFQL

-974 CYITLGGYQQDLLYK
+974 CYITLRGYQRDLLYK

-1005 YLLFADLS
+1005 YLLNADLS
-1013 SSTTRQYSELTKCL
+1013 LSTTGQYSELTKCL

-1034 ELVIERG
+1034 ELVISTGRLSL
-1041 PIDMANDIVNG
+1041 DMANDIVNG
-1052 VANNKSITSFKLNST
+1052 VANNKSITSFT
-1067 LDSSTLYSTKLS
+1067 LTSTKLS
-1079 DETIQH
+1079 NETIQH

-1095 LDICN
+1095 LDIYSE
-1100 NKLSSSLNIVEVN
+1100 LSSSLNIVEVN
-1113 TPLTAMGLNILHLPH
+1113 TPLTAMRLNILHLPH
-1128 IKGLQYLKLYQCH
+1128 IKGLQYLKLYQRH

-1153 QQLDISLDTAESV
+1153 QQLDISLYTAESV

-1174 SNTTLKALRVKIK
+1174 SNTTFKALRVEIV
-1187 NEDIYSSI
+1187 NRDIYSSI

-1201 MLTLNKTIQCLEIDP
+1201 MLTLNQTIQYLEIDP
-1216 PYIDYIYIRYS
+1216 QYRYS
-1227 SYIPSTYLSYLT
+1227 HISSTYLSYLT

-1251 SVDIPLSHTN
+1251 SVYIPLFHTN
-1261 NQQLQTYFNVISQMY
+1261 NQQLQTYFNVISQKY
-1276 NLTELKVCFT
+1276 NLTELKVYFT
-1286 LDQSYSNCSDKEM
+1286 LDQSYSNCSFEEM
-1299 KQIMTSLYYEQ
+1299 RQIMTSLYYEQ

-1315 TNMLKLHTTIRLL
+1315 TNMLKLHITIRLL
-1328 HVQCYDIKYDLSQSQ
+1328 HVQCYSIKYHLSQSQ

-1360 LEYIRIKRTRLLQDT
+1360 LEYIRIQWTQLLQDT

-1391 LIKPLPIVDIK
+1391 LIKPLPIVDIL

>member
-1 MITDILWNVT
+1 MNSILALKQVSNNHTNDSINISIDVISSSELLRIHSVEISRMITDILWNVA

-22 EIKDQILTAKGEG
+22 EVKDQILTAKGEG

-121 THSSTSTSHIER
+121 THSST
-133 LNFFQRLFK
+133 
-142 KIRSRSTSNPSL
+142 
-154 CTVDPNDQSS
+154 
-164 STRDQPTHSS
+164 
-174 TPDRATY
+174 
-181 SGTPDQATYSSTPDR
+181 
-196 PTHSGTPDRPTH
+196 PDRPTH
-208 SSTPDR
+208 SST
-214 PTYSST
+214 
-220 PDRPTH
+220 
-226 SSTPDQATYSSTPD
+226 
-240 RPTHSGTPD
+240 
-249 RPTHS
+249 
-254 STPDQATYSSTPDR
+254 
-268 PTHSSTPDQ
+268 
-277 ATYSSTP
+277 
-284 DRPTHSGTP
+284 
-293 DRPTHSSTPDRPTY
+293 
-307 SSTPDRPTHSSTPDR
+307 
-322 PTHSSTPDLHT
+322 
-333 HSSTSDRPTYSSTP
+333 
-347 DLHTHSSTSDRPT
+347 
-360 HSSTPDR
+360 
-367 LTHSSTPDRPTYSS
+367 
-381 TLDPSLQEYCQIIK
+381 LDPSVQEYCQIIK

-409 LRCGEQ
+409 LRCGEE
-415 YFGRLSLVDRNAQNN
+415 YFGRLSLVDRNTQNN
-430 KQWSITRGNNDIISQ
+430 KQWSITRGDNDIISQ
-445 VHSKIEIEDVLKPN
+445 EHSKIEIEDVLKPN

-506 RNINIA
+506 RNIKIA

-552 DELSTQ
+552 DELNTQ
-558 LRQSSLPTKIICK
+558 LRQSSLPTEIICK
-571 QFLNKCSVV
+571 QLLHKCSVI

-594 TSVNKHVQI
+594 TSVNKHVQV

-632 LQIRNDVYTLCYIP
+632 LKIRNDVQSLCYIP

-657 VNGQLPK
+657 VNGQLPT

-701 PSNIATSFKEICQ
+701 PSNIATSFKEMCQ

-780 ILFNAHFDD
+780 IFNAHFDD

-818 LDLQCMRKPL
+818 LDLQYKRKPL
-828 FGFDVCYRSKF
+828 FGFHVCYRSKF
-839 YQNPEIRLEGFPPDH
+839 YQNPEIRLDH
-854 VSTDDDDDNKFIACL
+854 VSTDDDDDNKFIVACL

-891 SLCLDRVRLSVFD
+891 SLCLYRLRLSVFD

-920 HLHLRVLNE
+920 HLDLGQLNE
-929 QKVQILTNTLTNN
+929 QEVQILTNTLTNN

-951 QVDLHYVSM
+951 QVYLYKVSM
-960 EQVFQL
+960 EQDIKLFQL

-974 CYITLGGYQQDLLYK
+974 CYITLLGYQQDLLYK

-1005 YLLFADLS
+1005 HLLFVDRS
-1013 SSTTRQYSELTKCL
+1013 SSTTGQYSELTKCL

-1041 PIDMANDIVNG
+1041 PIDIANDIVNG
-1052 VANNKSITSFKLNST
+1052 VANNKSITSFTLTSST
-1067 LDSSTLYSTKLS
+1067 LDSTVLS
-1079 DETIQH
+1079 NETIQH

-1095 LDICN
+1095 LDID

-1113 TPLTAMGLNILHLPH
+1113 TPLTAMRLNILLHLPH
-1128 IKGLQYLKLYQCH
+1128 IKGLQYLKLYYCH

-1174 SNTTLKALRVKIK
+1174 SNTTLKALRVKIV
-1187 NEDIYSSI
+1187 NTDIYSSI

-1216 PYIDYIYIRYS
+1216 LYHSHIS
-1227 SYIPSTYLSYLT
+1227 STYLSYLT

-1251 SVDIPLSHTN
+1251 SVYIPLSHTN
-1261 NQQLQTYFNVISQMY
+1261 KQQLQTYFNVISQKY
-1276 NLTELKVCFT
+1276 NLTELKVYFI
-1286 LDQSYSNCSDKEM
+1286 LDQSYSNCSYEEE

-1328 HVQCYDIKYDLSQSQ
+1328 HVQCRFINSDLSQSQ

-1360 LEYIRIKRTRLLQDT
+1360 LEYIRIERTRLLQDT

-1391 LIKPLPIVDIK
+1391 LIKPLPIVDIY

>member
-1 MITDILWNVT
+1 MD
-11 QALHA
+11 LH
-16 KGIISF
+16 
-22 EIKDQILTAKGEG
+22 
-35 DNKKAIYLLHV
+35 N
-46 LQRQLEAHSDPDQYL
+46 
-61 VNICNVLI
+61 
-69 NQQQQTLTDIA
+69 
-80 ISILQQLG
+80 
-88 QFVILLLIII
+88 
-98 NIFHISGQ
+98 
-106 PIPDRPTHSSTPDRP
+106 SSTPDGP
-121 THSSTSTSHIER
+121 TH
-133 LNFFQRLFK
+133 
-142 KIRSRSTSNPSL
+142 
-154 CTVDPNDQSS
+154 
-164 STRDQPTHSS
+164 
-174 TPDRATY
+174 
-181 SGTPDQATYSSTPDR
+181 
-196 PTHSGTPDRPTH
+196 
-208 SSTPDR
+208 
-214 PTYSST
+214 
-220 PDRPTH
+220 
-226 SSTPDQATYSSTPD
+226 
-240 RPTHSGTPD
+240 
-249 RPTHS
+249 
-254 STPDQATYSSTPDR
+254 
-268 PTHSSTPDQ
+268 
-277 ATYSSTP
+277 
-284 DRPTHSGTP
+284 
-293 DRPTHSSTPDRPTY
+293 

-322 PTHSSTPDLHT
+322 PTHSSTPD
-333 HSSTSDRPTYSSTP
+333 RPTQSSTP
-347 DLHTHSSTSDRPT
+347 DRPTQSSTPDRPT
-360 HSSTPDR
+360 HSST
-367 LTHSSTPDRPTYSS
+367 
-381 TLDPSLQEYCQIIK
+381 LDPSVQEYCQIIK

-430 KQWSITRGNNDIISQ
+430 KQWSITRGDNDIISQ
-445 VHSKIEIEDVLKPN
+445 EHSKIEIEDVLKPN

-523 NYQCPDV
+523 NYQCPNV

-552 DELSTQ
+552 DELNTQ

-571 QFLNKCSVV
+571 QFLHKCSVI

-618 LENNPQIAQELIDE
+618 LENNPQIAQKLIDE
-632 LQIRNDVYTLCYIP
+632 LEIRNDVYTLCYIP

-657 VNGQLPK
+657 VNGQLPT

-701 PSNIATSFKEICQ
+701 PPNIATYFKEMCQ

-755 QFLHLSIQEFLA
+755 QFLHLSFQEFLA

-780 ILFNAHFDD
+780 IFNAHFDD

-818 LDLQCMRKPL
+818 LDLQCKRRPL
-828 FGFDVCYRSKF
+828 FGFDVCCPSRF
-839 YQNPEIRLEGFPPDH
+839 YQNPEIRLEAPDH
-854 VSTDDDDDNKFIACL
+854 VFTDDDDDNKFIACL

-920 HLHLRVLNE
+920 HLHLRRLNE

-951 QVDLHYVSM
+951 QVYLNFVSM
-960 EQVFQL
+960 EQVIKLFQL

-974 CYITLGGYQQDLLYK
+974 CYITLIGYQQDLLYK

-1005 YLLFADLS
+1005 YLEYDLS
-1013 SSTTRQYSELTKCL
+1013 SSTTGQYSELTKCL

-1052 VANNKSITSFKLNST
+1052 VANNKSITSFTLTSST
-1067 LDSSTLYSTKLS
+1067 LDSTKLS
-1079 DETIQH
+1079 NETIQQ

-1095 LDICN
+1095 LDIYN
-1100 NKLSSSLNIVEVN
+1100 ELSSSLNIVEVN

-1153 QQLDISLDTAESV
+1153 QQLDISLDTTESV

-1174 SNTTLKALRVKIK
+1174 SNTTLKALRVKIV
-1187 NEDIYSSI
+1187 NEDIDSSI

-1216 PYIDYIYIRYS
+1216 PHLYYS
-1227 SYIPSTYLSYLT
+1227 PTSSTYLSYLR

-1261 NQQLQTYFNVISQMY
+1261 NQQLQTYTSMLSLKSTTSQ
-1276 NLTELKVCFT
+1276 NLK
-1286 LDQSYSNCSDKEM
+1286 Y
-1299 KQIMTSLYYEQ
+1299 TS
-1310 GLPLV
+1310 
-1315 TNMLKLHTTIRLL
+1315 H
-1328 HVQCYDIKYDLSQSQ
+1328 
-1343 WIDSIK
+1343 
-1349 HLLQTIFLHPS
+1349 
-1360 LEYIRIKRTRLLQDT
+1360 
-1375 FKVQKKTL
+1375 
-1383 IDKRKQQQ
+1383 
-1391 LIKPLPIVDIK
+1391 

>member
-1 MITDILWNVT
+1 MTDYT
-11 QALHA
+11 
-16 KGIISF
+16 
-22 EIKDQILTAKGEG
+22 
-35 DNKKAIYLLHV
+35 KASKLMSV
-46 LQRQLEAHSDPDQYL
+46 LQRQLEVRSDPDQYL

-88 QFVILLLIII
+88 QFVILLLIYLL
-98 NIFHISGQ
+98 IFHISGQ
-106 PIPDRPTHSSTPDRP
+106 TIPD
-121 THSSTSTSHIER
+121 
-133 LNFFQRLFK
+133 
-142 KIRSRSTSNPSL
+142 
-154 CTVDPNDQSS
+154 
-164 STRDQPTHSS
+164 QP
-174 TPDRATY
+174 TY
-181 SGTPDQATYSSTPDR
+181 SGTPDHTVQSLLGKHSSSEQSLSHKRQKITDQLSGRYYATYS
-196 PTHSGTPDRPTH
+196 G
-208 SSTPDR
+208 TPDR

-220 PDRPTH
+220 
-226 SSTPDQATYSSTPD
+226 
-240 RPTHSGTPD
+240 
-249 RPTHS
+249 
-254 STPDQATYSSTPDR
+254 
-268 PTHSSTPDQ
+268 
-277 ATYSSTP
+277 
-284 DRPTHSGTP
+284 
-293 DRPTHSSTPDRPTY
+293 
-307 SSTPDRPTHSSTPDR
+307 
-322 PTHSSTPDLHT
+322 
-333 HSSTSDRPTYSSTP
+333 SD
-347 DLHTHSSTSDRPT
+347 H
-360 HSSTPDR
+360 
-367 LTHSSTPDRPTYSS
+367 
-381 TLDPSLQEYCQIIK
+381 SLQEYCQIIK
-395 DKFKIYKNESEWPV
+395 DKFKTYKNESEWPV
-409 LRCGEQ
+409 LRCGEE

-430 KQWSITRGNNDIISQ
+430 KQWSITRGDNDIISQ
-445 VHSKIEIEDVLKPN
+445 EHSKIEIEDVLKQN

-530 SMVTEWL
+530 SIVTKWL

-571 QFLNKCSVV
+571 QLLHKCSVI

-594 TSVNKHVQI
+594 TSVNKHVQV

-632 LQIRNDVYTLCYIP
+632 LEIRNDVYTLCYIP

-657 VNGQLPK
+657 VNGQLPT

-701 PSNIATSFKEICQ
+701 PSNIATSFKDMCQ

-780 ILFNAHFDD
+780 IFNAHFDD

-802 TQLKHE
+802 TQNKHE

-818 LDLQCMRKPL
+818 LDLQCKRKPL
-828 FGFDVCYRSKF
+828 FGFDVCYRSRF
-839 YQNPEIRLEGFPPDH
+839 YQNPEIRLYSFKDH
-854 VSTDDDDDNKFIACL
+854 VYTDDDDDNKFIALL

-881 EILSQSINNH
+881 EILSKSINNH
-891 SLCLDRVRLSVFD
+891 SLCHYRVRLSVFD
-904 ILCLS
+904 KLCVS

-920 HLHLRVLNE
+920 HLDLGVLNKQE
-929 QKVQILTNTLTNN
+929 VQILTNTLTNN

-951 QVDLHYVSM
+951 QVYLYNMSM
-960 EQVFQL
+960 EQVIKLFQL
-966 SFFHNIQQ
+966 SFFHNNQQ
-974 CYITLGGYQQDLLYK
+974 CYITLNHYQRDLLYK

-1005 YLLFADLS
+1005 HLVNHEESEESSTDLNVEESADLDVEES
-1013 SSTTRQYSELTKCL
+1013 ADEEESTDLDVEESADLDEEESTDLDVEESADLDVEESADLNVEEDDVYISTTGQYSELTKCL

-1034 ELVIERG
+1034 ELVIEIRSSG
-1041 PIDMANDIVNG
+1041 CLSIDMANDIVNG
-1052 VANNKSITSFKLNST
+1052 VANNKSITSFTLTST
-1067 LDSSTLYSTKLS
+1067 EYSTELS

-1095 LDICN
+1095 LDIY

-1187 NEDIYSSI
+1187 NKDIYSNI

-1201 MLTLNKTIQCLEIDP
+1201 MLILNETIQCLEIHP
-1216 PYIDYIYIRYS
+1216 PYHYRSFIS
-1227 SYIPSTYLSYLT
+1227 STYLSYLT
-1239 TGLSYNN
+1239 TGLSFNN

-1251 SVDIPLSHTN
+1251 SALIPLSHTN
-1261 NQQLQTYFNVISQMY
+1261 NQQLQTCFNVISQKY

-1286 LDQSYSNCSDKEM
+1286 LDQSYSNCSDKE
-1299 KQIMTSLYYEQ
+1299 KTQIITSLYYEQ

-1328 HVQCYDIKYDLSQSQ
+1328 QVQCFDISHDSQSQ

-1360 LEYIRIKRTRLLQDT
+1360 LEYIRIKSTPLLRDT
-1375 FKVQKKTL
+1375 FEVQKKTL

-1391 LIKPLPIVDIK
+1391 LIKPLPIVDIDYYYII

>member
-1 MITDILWNVT
+1 M
-11 QALHA
+11 
-16 KGIISF
+16 
-22 EIKDQILTAKGEG
+22 
-35 DNKKAIYLLHV
+35 
-46 LQRQLEAHSDPDQYL
+46 
-61 VNICNVLI
+61 
-69 NQQQQTLTDIA
+69 
-80 ISILQQLG
+80 
-88 QFVILLLIII
+88 
-98 NIFHISGQ
+98 
-106 PIPDRPTHSSTPDRP
+106 
-121 THSSTSTSHIER
+121 
-133 LNFFQRLFK
+133 
-142 KIRSRSTSNPSL
+142 
-154 CTVDPNDQSS
+154 
-164 STRDQPTHSS
+164 
-174 TPDRATY
+174 
-181 SGTPDQATYSSTPDR
+181 
-196 PTHSGTPDRPTH
+196 
-208 SSTPDR
+208 
-214 PTYSST
+214 
-220 PDRPTH
+220 
-226 SSTPDQATYSSTPD
+226 
-240 RPTHSGTPD
+240 
-249 RPTHS
+249 
-254 STPDQATYSSTPDR
+254 
-268 PTHSSTPDQ
+268 
-277 ATYSSTP
+277 
-284 DRPTHSGTP
+284 
-293 DRPTHSSTPDRPTY
+293 
-307 SSTPDRPTHSSTPDR
+307 
-322 PTHSSTPDLHT
+322 
-333 HSSTSDRPTYSSTP
+333 
-347 DLHTHSSTSDRPT
+347 
-360 HSSTPDR
+360 
-367 LTHSSTPDRPTYSS
+367 
-381 TLDPSLQEYCQIIK
+381 
-395 DKFKIYKNESEWPV
+395 
-409 LRCGEQ
+409 
-415 YFGRLSLVDRNAQNN
+415 SLVDRNAQNN
-430 KQWSITRGNNDIISQ
+430 KQWSITRGDNDIISQ

-512 QANKLEQLLNY
+512 QAKQLKQLLNY
-523 NYQCPDV
+523 NYRCPNV

-537 ERSHGK
+537 ERSYGK

-571 QFLNKCSVV
+571 QLLHKCSVI

-594 TSVNKHVQI
+594 TSVNKHVQV

-618 LENNPQIAQELIDE
+618 LENNPQIAQGLIDE
-632 LQIRNDVYTLCYIP
+632 LKIRNDVYTLCYIP

-657 VNGQLPK
+657 VNGQLPT

-701 PSNIATSFKEICQ
+701 PSNIATSFKEMCQ

-767 AWWIAKYNEKTEE
+767 AWWIAKYNETTEE
-780 ILFNAHFDD
+780 IFNAHFDD

-818 LDLQCMRKPL
+818 LDLQCKRKPL
-828 FGFDVCYRSKF
+828 FGFDICYRPRF
-839 YQNPEIRLEGFPPDH
+839 YQNPEIRLDLYTPDH

-920 HLHLRVLNE
+920 HLHLGILNE

-942 SQHNQCKIL
+942 SQHNQCKLL
-951 QVDLHYVSM
+951 QVYLDDVSM
-960 EQVFQL
+960 EQVIKLFQL

-974 CYITLGGYQQDLLYK
+974 CYIALNDYQQDLLYK

-998 QLKILHL
+998 HLKILHL
-1005 YLLFADLS
+1005 YLLIADQS
-1013 SSTTRQYSELTKCL
+1013 SSTTGQYSELTKCL

-1034 ELVIERG
+1034 ELVIDIDAG
-1041 PIDMANDIVNG
+1041 GYLSIDMANDIVNG
-1052 VANNKSITSFKLNST
+1052 VANNKSITSFT
-1067 LDSSTLYSTKLS
+1067 LTSTKLS

-1095 LDICN
+1095 LDIYSE
-1100 NKLSSSLNIVEVN
+1100 LSLSLNIVEVN

-1174 SNTTLKALRVKIK
+1174 SNTTLKALRVKIVNK
-1187 NEDIYSSI
+1187 DIYSSI

-1201 MLTLNKTIQCLEIDP
+1201 MLTLNETIQCLEIDP
-1216 PYIDYIYIRYS
+1216 PYHYYYS
-1227 SYIPSTYLSYLT
+1227 FISSTYLSYLT

-1251 SVDIPLSHTN
+1251 SVLIPLSHTN
-1261 NQQLQTYFNVISQMY
+1261 NQQLQTYFNVISQKY
-1276 NLTELKVCFT
+1276 NLTELKVYFT
-1286 LDQSYSNCSDKEM
+1286 LDQSYSNCSYEEKE
-1299 KQIMTSLYYEQ
+1299 QIITSLYYEQ

-1328 HVQCYDIKYDLSQSQ
+1328 HVHCYDIDRYLSQSQ

-1360 LEYIRIKRTRLLQDT
+1360 LEYIRIQWTQLLQDT
-1375 FKVQKKTL
+1375 FEEQKKTL

-1391 LIKPLPIVDIK
+1391 LIKPLPIVDIDW

>member
-1 MITDILWNVT
+1 MGVMTDYT
-11 QALHA
+11 
-16 KGIISF
+16 
-22 EIKDQILTAKGEG
+22 
-35 DNKKAIYLLHV
+35 KASKLMSV
-46 LQRQLEAHSDPDQYL
+46 LQRQLEVHSDPDQYL

-121 THSSTSTSHIER
+121 THSSTPDR
-133 LNFFQRLFK
+133 
-142 KIRSRSTSNPSL
+142 
-154 CTVDPNDQSS
+154 
-164 STRDQPTHSS
+164 PTHSS
-174 TPDRATY
+174 TPDRPTH
-181 SGTPDQATYSSTPDR
+181 SSTPDRPTQSSTPDRPTQSSTPDRPTHSSTPDRPTHSSTPDRPTQSSTPDR

-214 PTYSST
+214 PT
-220 PDRPTH
+220 H
-226 SSTPDQATYSSTPD
+226 
-240 RPTHSGTPD
+240 
-249 RPTHS
+249 
-254 STPDQATYSSTPDR
+254 
-268 PTHSSTPDQ
+268 
-277 ATYSSTP
+277 
-284 DRPTHSGTP
+284 
-293 DRPTHSSTPDRPTY
+293 

-322 PTHSSTPDLHT
+322 PTHSSTPDRPTHSSTPDRPTHSGTPDRPTHSGTPDRPTHSGTPDRPTHSSTSTSHIESLNFFQRLFKKIRSRSTSNPSLRTLDPNDQSSSTPDRHT
-333 HSSTSDRPTYSSTP
+333 HSSTP
-347 DLHTHSSTSDRPT
+347 DRPT

-367 LTHSSTPDRPTYSS
+367 PTHCSTPDQPTHSSTPDRPTHSSTPDRPTHSSTPDRPTYSS
-381 TLDPSLQEYCQIIK
+381 TLDPSVQEYCQIIK

-430 KQWSITRGNNDIISQ
+430 KQWSITRGDNDIISQ
-445 VHSKIEIEDVLKPN
+445 VHSKIEIEDLLKPN

-497 YDLVLYCPL
+497 FDLVLYCPL

-523 NYQCPDV
+523 NYQCPNV

-552 DELSTQ
+552 DELNTQ
-558 LRQSSLPTKIICK
+558 LRQSSLPTEIICK
-571 QFLNKCSVV
+571 QFLHKCSVI

-594 TSVNKHVQI
+594 TSVNKHVQV

-618 LENNPQIAQELIDE
+618 LENNPQIAQKLIDE
-632 LQIRNDVYTLCYIP
+632 LKIRNDVYTLCYIP

-657 VNGQLPK
+657 VNGQLPT

-701 PSNIATSFKEICQ
+701 PSNIATYFKEMCQ

-780 ILFNAHFDD
+780 IFNVHFDD

-808 KNYQQYFNKE
+808 KNYQQYFDKE
-818 LDLQCMRKPL
+818 LDLQCKRKPL
-828 FGFDVCYRSKF
+828 FGFDVCYCSRF
-839 YQNPEIRLEGFPPDH
+839 YQNPEIRLEAPDH
-854 VSTDDDDDNKFIACL
+854 VPTDDDDDNKFIACL

-881 EILSQSINNH
+881 EMLSQSINNH
-891 SLCLDRVRLSVFD
+891 SLCLYRVRLSVFD

-920 HLHLRVLNE
+920 HLDLGLLNE
-929 QKVQILTNTLTNN
+929 QEVQILTNTLTNN

-951 QVDLHYVSM
+951 QVYLDEVSM
-960 EQVFQL
+960 EQVIKLFQL

-974 CYITLGGYQQDLLYK
+974 CYITLSGYQQDLLYK

-1005 YLLFADLS
+1005 YLEFEVSL
-1013 SSTTRQYSELTKCL
+1013 STTGQYSELTKCL

-1041 PIDMANDIVNG
+1041 PINMANDIVNG
-1052 VANNKSITSFKLNST
+1052 VANNKSITSFTLNN
-1067 LDSSTLYSTKLS
+1067 SSTIYSTELS

-1085 LLKNNHTLQA
+1085 LLENNHTLQA
-1095 LDICN
+1095 LDIYN
-1100 NKLSSSLNIVEVN
+1100 ELSSSLNIVEVN
-1113 TPLTAMGLNILHLPH
+1113 TPLTAMRLNILHLPH

-1174 SNTTLKALRVKIK
+1174 SNTTLKALRVKIE

-1201 MLTLNKTIQCLEIDP
+1201 MLTLSQTIQCLEIGP
-1216 PYIDYIYIRYS
+1216 PYRYYLHIS
-1227 SYIPSTYLSYLT
+1227 STYLSYLT

-1251 SVDIPLSHTN
+1251 SVFIPLSRTN
-1261 NQQLQTYFNVISQMY
+1261 NQQLQTYFNVISQKY
-1276 NLTELKVCFT
+1276 NLTELKVYFT
-1286 LDQSYSNCSDKEM
+1286 LDQSYSNCSYEEM
-1299 KQIMTSLYYEQ
+1299 EQIMTPLYYEQ

-1328 HVQCYDIKYDLSQSQ
+1328 HVHCYYIKYDLSQSQ

-1360 LEYIRIKRTRLLQDT
+1360 LEYIRIEETRLLQDT

-1391 LIKPLPIVDIK
+1391 LIKPLPIVVT

>member
-1 MITDILWNVT
+1 MITDILWNIT

-22 EIKDQILTAKGEG
+22 EVKDQILTAKGEG

-46 LQRQLEAHSDPDQYL
+46 LQRQLEVHSDPDQYL

-106 PIPDRPTHSSTPDRP
+106 PIPDQPTHSSTPDRP
-121 THSSTSTSHIER
+121 THSSTPDRPTYSSTSTSHIER
-133 LNFFQRLFK
+133 LYQCLFK

-164 STRDQPTHSS
+164 ST
-174 TPDRATY
+174 
-181 SGTPDQATYSSTPDR
+181 
-196 PTHSGTPDRPTH
+196 
-208 SSTPDR
+208 
-214 PTYSST
+214 
-220 PDRPTH
+220 
-226 SSTPDQATYSSTPD
+226 
-240 RPTHSGTPD
+240 
-249 RPTHS
+249 
-254 STPDQATYSSTPDR
+254 
-268 PTHSSTPDQ
+268 
-277 ATYSSTP
+277 
-284 DRPTHSGTP
+284 
-293 DRPTHSSTPDRPTY
+293 
-307 SSTPDRPTHSSTPDR
+307 
-322 PTHSSTPDLHT
+322 
-333 HSSTSDRPTYSSTP
+333 
-347 DLHTHSSTSDRPT
+347 SDRPT
-360 HSSTPDR
+360 HSSTPDGP
-367 LTHSSTPDRPTYSS
+367 THSS

-430 KQWSITRGNNDIISQ
+430 KQWSITRGDNDIISQ

-571 QFLNKCSVV
+571 QLLHKCSVI

-603 MGFLEEEINTVIKGT
+603 MGFLKEEINTVIKGT

-632 LQIRNDVYTLCYIP
+632 LKIRNDVYTLCYIP

-657 VNGQLPK
+657 VNGQLPT

-701 PSNIATSFKEICQ
+701 PSNIATSFKEMCQ

-780 ILFNAHFDD
+780 IFNAHFDD

-818 LDLQCMRKPL
+818 LDLQCKRKPL
-828 FGFDVCYRSKF
+828 FEFDVCYRSRF
-839 YQNPEIRLEGFPPDH
+839 YQNPEIRLENVFTSYH
-854 VSTDDDDDNKFIACL
+854 VSTDDDDDDNKFIACL

-891 SLCLDRVRLSVFD
+891 SLCLYRVTLSVFD

-920 HLHLRVLNE
+920 HLDLGRLNE
-929 QKVQILTNTLTNN
+929 QEVQILTNTLTNN

-951 QVDLHYVSM
+951 QVDLYQVSM
-960 EQVFQL
+960 EQVIKLFQL

-974 CYITLGGYQQDLLYK
+974 CYITLFGYQQDLLYK

-998 QLKILHL
+998 QLIILHL
-1005 YLLFADLS
+1005 YLWNADLS
-1013 SSTTRQYSELTKCL
+1013 SSTTGQYSELTKCL

-1034 ELVIERG
+1034 ELVID
-1041 PIDMANDIVNG
+1041 IDDYLSLHMVNDIVNG
-1052 VANNKSITSFKLNST
+1052 VANNKSITSFT
-1067 LDSSTLYSTKLS
+1067 LTSSIIYSTELS

-1095 LDICN
+1095 LDIYSE
-1100 NKLSSSLNIVEVN
+1100 LSSSLNIVEVN
-1113 TPLTAMGLNILHLPH
+1113 TPLTAMRLNILHLPH
-1128 IKGLQYLKLYQCH
+1128 IKGLQYLKLYQRH

-1174 SNTTLKALRVKIK
+1174 SNTTLKALRVKIE

-1216 PYIDYIYIRYS
+1216 PYYS
-1227 SYIPSTYLSYLT
+1227 HISSTYLSYLT

-1261 NQQLQTYFNVISQMY
+1261 NQQLQTYFNVISQKY
-1276 NLTELKVCFT
+1276 NLTKLKIYFT
-1286 LDQSYSNCSDKEM
+1286 LDQSYSNCSYKE
-1299 KQIMTSLYYEQ
+1299 KTQIMTSLYYEQ
-1310 GLPLV
+1310 ILPLV
-1315 TNMLKLHTTIRLL
+1315 TNMLKLHITIRLL
-1328 HVQCYDIKYDLSQSQ
+1328 HVQCYDINIDLSQSQ

-1360 LEYIRIKRTRLLQDT
+1360 LEYIRIQLTQLLQDT

-1383 IDKRKQQQ
+1383 IDKCKQQQ
-1391 LIKPLPIVDIK
+1391 LIKPLPIVDIW

>member
-1 MITDILWNVT
+1 M
-11 QALHA
+11 
-16 KGIISF
+16 
-22 EIKDQILTAKGEG
+22 
-35 DNKKAIYLLHV
+35 
-46 LQRQLEAHSDPDQYL
+46 
-61 VNICNVLI
+61 
-69 NQQQQTLTDIA
+69 
-80 ISILQQLG
+80 
-88 QFVILLLIII
+88 
-98 NIFHISGQ
+98 
-106 PIPDRPTHSSTPDRP
+106 
-121 THSSTSTSHIER
+121 
-133 LNFFQRLFK
+133 
-142 KIRSRSTSNPSL
+142 
-154 CTVDPNDQSS
+154 
-164 STRDQPTHSS
+164 
-174 TPDRATY
+174 
-181 SGTPDQATYSSTPDR
+181 
-196 PTHSGTPDRPTH
+196 
-208 SSTPDR
+208 
-214 PTYSST
+214 
-220 PDRPTH
+220 
-226 SSTPDQATYSSTPD
+226 
-240 RPTHSGTPD
+240 
-249 RPTHS
+249 
-254 STPDQATYSSTPDR
+254 
-268 PTHSSTPDQ
+268 
-277 ATYSSTP
+277 
-284 DRPTHSGTP
+284 
-293 DRPTHSSTPDRPTY
+293 
-307 SSTPDRPTHSSTPDR
+307 
-322 PTHSSTPDLHT
+322 
-333 HSSTSDRPTYSSTP
+333 
-347 DLHTHSSTSDRPT
+347 
-360 HSSTPDR
+360 
-367 LTHSSTPDRPTYSS
+367 
-381 TLDPSLQEYCQIIK
+381 
-395 DKFKIYKNESEWPV
+395 
-409 LRCGEQ
+409 
-415 YFGRLSLVDRNAQNN
+415 SLVDRNAQNN

-445 VHSKIEIEDVLKPN
+445 VHSKIDIEDVLKPN

-523 NYQCPDV
+523 NYQYPNV

-571 QFLNKCSVV
+571 QLLNKCSVV

-594 TSVNKHVQI
+594 TSVNKHVQV
-603 MGFLEEEINTVIKGT
+603 MGFLEEEINTIIKGT

-632 LQIRNDVYTLCYIP
+632 LKIRNDVYTLCYIP

-657 VNGQLPK
+657 VNGQLPT

-701 PSNIATSFKEICQ
+701 PSNIATSFKEMCQ

-767 AWWIAKYNEKTEE
+767 AWWIAKYNEKTEK
-780 ILFNAHFDD
+780 IFNVHFDD

-818 LDLQCMRKPL
+818 LDLQCKWKPL
-828 FGFDVCYRSKF
+828 FGFDVCYRSRF
-839 YQNPEIRLEGFPPDH
+839 YQNPEIRLESVFTSYH
-854 VSTDDDDDNKFIACL
+854 VSTDDDDDNKFIALL

-891 SLCLDRVRLSVFD
+891 SLCLYRVRLSVFD

-909 YFLNNSNITWN
+909 YFLNNSNIRWN
-920 HLHLRVLNE
+920 HLDLGLLNE

-942 SQHNQCKIL
+942 SQHNQCKLL
-951 QVDLHYVSM
+951 QVYLYKVSM
-960 EQVFQL
+960 EQVIKLFQL

-974 CYITLGGYQQDLLYK
+974 CYITLFDYQRDLLYK
-989 LLLSLLQLH
+989 LVLSLLQLH

-1005 YLLFADLS
+1005 YLLNADLS
-1013 SSTTRQYSELTKCL
+1013 LSTTGQYSELTKCL

-1034 ELVIERG
+1034 ELVISTGRLSL
-1041 PIDMANDIVNG
+1041 DMANDIVNG
-1052 VANNKSITSFKLNST
+1052 VANNKSITSFT
-1067 LDSSTLYSTKLS
+1067 LTSTKLS
-1079 DETIQH
+1079 NETIQH

-1095 LDICN
+1095 LDIYSE
-1100 NKLSSSLNIVEVN
+1100 LSSSLNIVEVN
-1113 TPLTAMGLNILHLPH
+1113 TPLTAMRLNILHLPH
-1128 IKGLQYLKLYQCH
+1128 IKGLQYLKLYQRH

-1174 SNTTLKALRVKIK
+1174 SNTTFKALRVEIV
-1187 NEDIYSSI
+1187 NRDIYSSI

-1201 MLTLNKTIQCLEIDP
+1201 MLTLNQTIQYLEIDP
-1216 PYIDYIYIRYS
+1216 QYRYS
-1227 SYIPSTYLSYLT
+1227 HISSTYLSYLT

-1251 SVDIPLSHTN
+1251 SVYIPLSHTN
-1261 NQQLQTYFNVISQMY
+1261 NQQLQTYFNVISQKY
-1276 NLTELKVCFT
+1276 NLTELKVYFT
-1286 LDQSYSNCSDKEM
+1286 LDQSYSNCSFEEM
-1299 KQIMTSLYYEQ
+1299 RQIMTSLYYEQ

-1315 TNMLKLHTTIRLL
+1315 TNMLKLHITIRLL
-1328 HVQCYDIKYDLSQSQ
+1328 HVQCYSIKYHLSQSQ

-1360 LEYIRIKRTRLLQDT
+1360 LEYIRIQWTQLLQDT

-1391 LIKPLPIVDIK
+1391 LIKPLPIVDIL